1 MTNKCLELQKTA
13 IKAIKNI
20 DFLKQNNINIFSS
33 VPDDVKMPYIK
44 LELLKMESV
53 DFAKNLQRFTI
64 TFFIATANPDNQQL
78 IEIIEALHNNLPNK
92 IKQLIEIIEALHNNL
107 PNKIKATAN
116 AENKVKIFNII
127 NINYNIHE
135 DLRNNGWLGEFT
147 ISLDIK

>member
-78 IEIIEALHNNLPNK
+78 IEIVECLHGDLPLKLREMANIENN
-92 IKQLIEIIEALHNNL
+92 IQI
-107 PNKIKATAN
+107 
-116 AENKVKIFNII
+116 
-127 NINYNIHE
+127 YNITNMSYYVNE
-135 DLRNNGWLGEFT
+135 DLKNNGWFGEFT

>member
-1 MTNKCLELQKTA
+1 MINRCLELQKIV
-13 IKAIKNI
+13 IKAITDI
-20 DFLKQNNINIFSS
+20 DFLKQNNIKIFSS
-33 VPDDVKMPYIK
+33 VPDEAKMPYIK
-44 LELLKMESV
+44 LELLKMDSI

-78 IEIIEALHNNLPNK
+78 IEIIEVLHND
-92 IKQLIEIIEALHNNL
+92 L

>member
-64 TFFIATANPDNQQL
+64 TFFIVTANPDNQQL
-78 IEIIEALHNNLPNK
+78 IEIVEVLHNDLPD
-92 IKQLIEIIEALHNNL
+92 
-107 PNKIKATAN
+107 KIKATASI
-116 AENKVKIFNII
+116 ENKIKIFNVV
-127 NINYNIHE
+127 NVNYNIKE
-135 DLRNNGWLGEFT
+135 DLQNNGWFGEFT
-147 ISLDIK
+147 MSLDIK

>member
-78 IEIIEALHNNLPNK
+78 IGIIEALY
-92 IKQLIEIIEALHNNL
+92 NNL

>member
-44 LELLKMESV
+44 LELLRMESV

-64 TFFIATANPDNQQL
+64 TFFIATANPDNQ
-78 IEIIEALHNNLPNK
+78 
-92 IKQLIEIIEALHNNL
+92 QLIEIIEALHNNL

-147 ISLDIK
+147 ISLDIKN

>member
-92 IKQLIEIIEALHNNL
+92 IK
-107 PNKIKATAN
+107 ATAN